1 MGHQKRPSLGK
12 YCLHSMLLLLLLV
25 ADIVCSTREILHLEK
40 LKAIFV
46 YMYLV
51 PPLEAGGKNAA
62 PHVIGS
68 VQVPLLLTLPLVRSR
83 SVVAG
88 IGSLNIGSSIFCH
101 SCQGQVDCGAVVVG
115 HRKNLLMAGEVDA
128 VLIPCLA

>member
-1 MGHQKRPSLGK
+1 M
-12 YCLHSMLLLLLLV
+12 YCSVML
-25 ADIVCSTREILHLEK
+25 D
-40 LKAIFV
+40 
-46 YMYLV
+46 LV

-88 IGSLNIGSSIFCH
+88 IGSLNIGSSIFC
-101 SCQGQVDCGAVVVG
+101 QGQVDCGAVVVG

>member
-1 MGHQKRPSLGK
+1 
-12 YCLHSMLLLLLLV
+12 MLDLV
-25 ADIVCSTREILHLEK
+25 AP
-40 LKAIFV
+40 LKA
-46 YMYLV
+46 
-51 PPLEAGGKNAA
+51 GDKNAA

-88 IGSLNIGSSIFCH
+88 IGSLNIGSSIFC
-101 SCQGQVDCGAVVVG
+101 QGQVDCGAVVVG
-115 HRKNLLMAGEVDA
+115 HRKNLLMAGKVDA